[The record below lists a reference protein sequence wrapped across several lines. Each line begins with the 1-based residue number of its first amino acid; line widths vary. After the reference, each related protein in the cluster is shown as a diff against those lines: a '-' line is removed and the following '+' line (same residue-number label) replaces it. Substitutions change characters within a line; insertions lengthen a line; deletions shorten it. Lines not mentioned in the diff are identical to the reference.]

1 MKENQELSFATR
13 LLHTGN
19 EIDRTTGASAVP
31 IYQASTFHQE
41 DVDQAQPYEY
51 ARSGNPTR
59 EALERTIATLEGG
72 TRGFA
77 FASGMA
83 AISTALL
90 LFSAGDHLIATD
102 DIYGGTFR
110 ILTTVLN
117 RLGIETTFVDVTDLE
132 NIRAAIRP
140 NTKGLLL
147 ETPSNPLLQITDLA
161 GAAKLAKEHGLLT
174 IVDNTFQ
181 TPYLQRPLDH
191 GIDVVV
197 HSATKFLGGHS
208 DVVAGLAVTKDQAL
222 GQRLKQLQNSFGAV
236 LGPQDCFLLQ
246 RGIKTLKVRMDAS
259 CDGAELVARWL
270 ANRAEV
276 AKVYYPG
283 LAAHKGH
290 GVHLEQSSRSGA
302 VLSFDLGTEEQAKRL
317 MRAVKLPLVAV
328 SLGGVES
335 ILSYPATMSHSG
347 MPKEERHKR
356 GISDGLLRLSVG
368 LEDPEDIIADLEQAL
383 QNG

>member
-1 MKENQELSFATR
+1 MSFATR

-222 GQRLKQLQNSFGAV
+222 GHRLKQLQNSFGAV

-270 ANRAEV
+270 ANREEV

-302 VLSFDLGTEEQAKRL
+302 VLSFDLGTEERAKRL

>member
-270 ANRAEV
+270 ANREEV

-302 VLSFDLGTEEQAKRL
+302 VLSFDLGTEERAKRL